1 MSTPPSM
8 CAVKAAVIDAFD
20 VPDLGCRDRT
30 PRIARAR
37 QAAMWLAVR
46 LTGESYAA
54 VGKAFGRDR
63 TTVRHA
69 FQAIEAALLT
79 DADLAETV
87 DLIRRRLSGEA
98 DWPPITP
105 AARSIEAALAAFDA
119 GVFAS
124 VRAGLVSALRELAP
138 ASPWLW
144 AEGAA

>member
-1 MSTPPSM
+1 MSAAPSLT
-8 CAVKAAVIDAFD
+8 AIKAAVIDAFD
-20 VPDLGCRDRT
+20 IPGLGGRDRT

-54 VGKAFGRDR
+54 VGEAFGRDR

-69 FQAIEAALLT
+69 FQTIEAALLT

-87 DLIRRRLSGEA
+87 DLLRLRLAGEA
-98 DWPPITP
+98 DWPGTTP
-105 AARSIEAALAAFDA
+105 AARSVESALAAFDA
-119 GVFAS
+119 GTFAA

-144 AEGAA
+144 TEGAA